1 VSRRYLKAEQWRE
14 LIAQQAA
21 GTESV
26 IEFCQRHG
34 LTPKSFYR
42 RRKALRDADQHKGM
56 VSVAPPLAR
65 PTSGPMALSWRSI
78 ELSLPGSVSP
88 AWLAQLMR
96 ELADAPVS

>member
-1 VSRRYLKAEQWRE
+1 MGRRYLKAEQWRE

-42 RRKALRDADQHKGM
+42 RRKELRDADQHKGM
-56 VSVAPPLAR
+56 VAVAPPLVRSA
-65 PTSGPMALSWRSI
+65 SGPVGLSWQGV
-78 ELSLPGSVSP
+78 ELSLPDSVSP
-88 AWLAQLMR
+88 AWVAQLMQ
-96 ELADAPVS
+96 ELADAPGS